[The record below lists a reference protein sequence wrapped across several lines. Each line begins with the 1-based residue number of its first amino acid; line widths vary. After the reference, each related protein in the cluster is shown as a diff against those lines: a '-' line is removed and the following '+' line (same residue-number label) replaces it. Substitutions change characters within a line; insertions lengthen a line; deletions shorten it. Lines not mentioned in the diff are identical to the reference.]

1 MPTHKANLGSL
12 ILRETNVLADPGQ
25 HGHVLGYYPIKPNSG
40 TIAAGQVLALD
51 ASGQAVPLAVLTA
64 ALGAGDGAKKTFTG
78 SLGRCRPGSVSVS
91 AGGAESFT
99 DDGFGSLAS
108 AAGGTGHVNYVTGK
122 IAVTFNGAPAAAAQV
137 AAAYTPA
144 PFGVA
149 TREAD
154 TASEAG
160 VETCV
165 HGPVRLAALLV
176 ADGAPDAAAI
186 AELNALGVWAR

>member
-1 MPTHKANLGSL
+1 MGAHKANLGSL

-25 HGHVLGYYPIKPNSG
+25 HGHVLGYYPVKAASG

-51 ASGQAVPLAVLTA
+51 ASGQAVPLAALTA
-64 ALGAGDGAKKTFTG
+64 ALGAGDGAKKAFTG
-78 SLGRCRPGSVSVS
+78 ALGRCRPGAVSVS

-99 DDGFGSLAS
+99 DDGFGALAS
-108 AAGGTGHVNYVTGK
+108 AAGGTGHVNYATGK
-122 IAVTFNGAPAAAAQV
+122 IAVTFNAAPAAAAQV
-137 AAAYTPA
+137 VATYTPA

-160 VETCV
+160 VEICV

-176 ADGAPDAAAI
+176 AGAAPDAATV
-186 AELNALGVWAR
+186 AELNALGVWVR

>member
-1 MPTHKANLGSL
+1 MATHNANLGSL
-12 ILRETNVLADPGQ
+12 SLRETNVLADPGN
-25 HGHVLGYYPIKPNSG
+25 HGHVLGYYPVKSGSG
-40 TIAAGQVLALD
+40 TVAAGQVLVLD
-51 ASGQAVPLAVLTA
+51 AAGQAVPLAALTA
-64 ALGAGDGAKKTFTG
+64 ALGAGDAAVKTFAG
-78 SLGRCRPGSVSVS
+78 GLGRLRPGSVSVS

-99 DDGFGSLAS
+99 DDGFGSLTS

-122 IAVTFNGAPAAAAQV
+122 ISVTFNAAPAAAAQV
-137 AAAYTPA
+137 VASYTPA

-154 TASEAG
+154 AASEAG

-176 ADGAPDAAAI
+176 AGAAPDAATV
-186 AELNALGVWAR
+186 AELNALGVWVR